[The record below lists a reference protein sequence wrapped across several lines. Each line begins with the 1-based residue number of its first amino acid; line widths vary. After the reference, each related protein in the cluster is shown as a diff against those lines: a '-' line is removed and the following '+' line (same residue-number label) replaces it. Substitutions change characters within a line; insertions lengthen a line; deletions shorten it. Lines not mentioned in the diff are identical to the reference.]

1 MKIVIQEKK
10 RGLEISTKGDPLR
23 MVAALLMTLNGI
35 YDDQGPAGREM
46 IRTAVMKFSKKYLNI
61 DIKE

>member
-10 RGLEISTKGDPLR
+10 RGLEISAKGDLLR
-23 MVAALLMTLNGI
+23 IVAALLMTLNGI
-35 YDDQGPAGREM
+35 YDDQDPAGQEM
-46 IRTAVMKFSKKYLNI
+46 IRTAVMNFSKKYLNI